1 MSADRRGAAAGP
13 RLGYVLPGPVVRDG
27 QEVGLEARGH
37 SGLSELAK
45 RWPGE
50 LVVLTP
56 GIRDLSHHAA
66 HGYTLSSPDELGF
79 TIVEAPPEPG
89 AIDALGLDLT
99 LGLLAPHWKGI
110 TAAVTPA
117 VLTAEVDYGIRLGI
131 HRATASGFRLA
142 RAAAGLVRVEA
153 VSLRKQARRAR
164 SLQCNGPAAWGAYGG
179 LTTAPLQFM
188 DHRVRSDD
196 VARARVSSPWAG
208 DRPLRM
214 AFSGRLDPIK
224 GPEYAL
230 EVAHRARRA
239 GLPVEMAFL
248 GAGPMRETLQ
258 ERAEGWVQFRGFLDY
273 RTEWLNVVRDTVD
286 LMLLPH
292 LQGDP
297 SCTYFESL
305 GSGAPVLGFANA
317 TLSPLVR
324 RHGVGWAVPRGDIDG
339 MVEILRS
346 LIDDPEALL
355 RARQAGLDLV
365 AANDFETTTQR
376 RADHLLQH
384 IGPTP
389 L

>member
-1 MSADRRGAAAGP
+1 MSADGRGAAAGP

-27 QEVGLEARGH
+27 QKVGLEARGH

-50 LVVLTP
+50 LVVLAP
-56 GIRDLSHHAA
+56 GILDLSHHAA
-66 HGYTLSSPDELGF
+66 HGYALSSPDELGF
-79 TIVEAPPEPG
+79 TIVEAPPEPD

-99 LGLLAPHWKGI
+99 LGLLAPHWNGI

-153 VSLRKQARRAR
+153 GLRRQARRAR
-164 SLQCNGPAAWGAYGG
+164 SLQCNGPAAWRAYGG

-196 VARARVSSPWAG
+196 VAMARVSSPWAG

-248 GAGPMRETLQ
+248 GAGPMREALQ

-273 RTEWLNVVRDTVD
+273 RTEWLNDVRDTVD

-346 LIDDPEALL
+346 LFDDPEAFL

-384 IGPTP
+384 IGPAP

>member
-1 MSADRRGAAAGP
+1 MSADGRGAAAGP

-50 LVVLTP
+50 LVVLAP

-79 TIVEAPPEPG
+79 TIVEAPPDPD

-99 LGLLAPHWKGI
+99 LGLLAPHWNGI

-153 VSLRKQARRAR
+153 GLRKQARRAR

-196 VARARVSSPWAG
+196 VAMARVSSPWAG

-248 GAGPMRETLQ
+248 GTGPMRETLQ
-258 ERAEGWVQFRGFLDY
+258 ERAEGWVQFRGFRDY
-273 RTEWLNVVRDTVD
+273 RTEWLNDVRDTVD

-297 SCTYFESL
+297 SCTYFECL

-389 L
+389 F

>member
-110 TAAVTPA
+110 TAAGTPA

-153 VSLRKQARRAR
+153 GLRKQARRAR

>member
-1 MSADRRGAAAGP
+1 M
-13 RLGYVLPGPVVRDG
+13 
-27 QEVGLEARGH
+27 GLEARGH

-50 LVVLTP
+50 LVVLAP
-56 GIRDLSHHAA
+56 GILDLSHHAA
-66 HGYTLSSPDELGF
+66 HGYALSSPDELGF
-79 TIVEAPPEPG
+79 TIVEAPPEPD

-99 LGLLAPHWKGI
+99 LGLLAPHWNGI

-153 VSLRKQARRAR
+153 GLRRQARRAR
-164 SLQCNGPAAWGAYGG
+164 SLQCNGPAAWRAYGG

-196 VARARVSSPWAG
+196 VAMARVSSPWAG

-248 GAGPMRETLQ
+248 GAGPMREALQ

-273 RTEWLNVVRDTVD
+273 RTEWLNDVRDTVD

-324 RHGVGWAVPRGDIDG
+324 RHGVGWAVARGDIDG

-346 LIDDPEALL
+346 LFDDPEAFL

-384 IGPTP
+384 IGPAP

>member
-1 MSADRRGAAAGP
+1 MSADGRGAAAGP

-50 LVVLTP
+50 LVVLAP

-79 TIVEAPPEPG
+79 TIVEAPPDPD

-99 LGLLAPHWKGI
+99 LGLLAPHWNGI

-153 VSLRKQARRAR
+153 GLRKQARRAR

-196 VARARVSSPWAG
+196 VAMARVSSPWAG

-248 GAGPMRETLQ
+248 GTGPMRETLQ
-258 ERAEGWVQFRGFLDY
+258 ERAEGWVQFRGFRDY
-273 RTEWLNVVRDTVD
+273 RTEWLNDVRDTVD

-339 MVEILRS
+339 MVETLRS

-389 L
+389 F

>member
-1 MSADRRGAAAGP
+1 MSTDGRGAVAGP
-13 RLGYVLPGPVVRDG
+13 RLGYVLPGPVIRDG

-50 LVVLTP
+50 LVVLAP
-56 GIRDLSHHAA
+56 SIRDLSHHAA

-99 LGLLAPHWKGI
+99 LGLLAPHWKEI

-142 RAAAGLVRVEA
+142 RAAVGLVRVEA
-153 VSLRKQARRAR
+153 GLRRQARRAR
-164 SLQCNGPAAWGAYGG
+164 SLQCNGPAAWRAYGG

-196 VARARVSSPWAG
+196 VLTARASSPWAG

-248 GAGPMRETLQ
+248 GTGPMRETLQ
-258 ERAEGWVQFRGFLDY
+258 DRAEGWVQFRGFRDY
-273 RTEWLNVVRDTVD
+273 RTEWLNDVRDTVD

-384 IGPTP
+384 IGPAP

>member
-1 MSADRRGAAAGP
+1 LRR
-13 RLGYVLPGPVVRDG
+13 
-27 QEVGLEARGH
+27 
-37 SGLSELAK
+37 
-45 RWPGE
+45 
-50 LVVLTP
+50 
-56 GIRDLSHHAA
+56 
-66 HGYTLSSPDELGF
+66 
-79 TIVEAPPEPG
+79 
-89 AIDALGLDLT
+89 
-99 LGLLAPHWKGI
+99 
-110 TAAVTPA
+110 
-117 VLTAEVDYGIRLGI
+117 
-131 HRATASGFRLA
+131 
-142 RAAAGLVRVEA
+142 
-153 VSLRKQARRAR
+153 QARKAR
-164 SLQCNGPAAWGAYGG
+164 SLQCNGPAAFRAYGKQSA
-179 LTTAPLQFM
+179 TPLAFM
-188 DHRVRSDD
+188 DHRIYAAD
-196 VARARVSSPWAG
+196 VAAARAVRAWDG
-208 DRPLRM
+208 EGPLRM

-248 GAGPMRETLQ
+248 GTGPMRETLQ
-258 ERAEGWVQFRGFLDY
+258 DRAEGWVQFRGFRDY
-273 RTEWLNVVRDTVD
+273 RTEWLNDVRDTVD

-305 GSGAPVLGFANA
+305 GSGAPVLGYANA

-365 AANDFETTTQR
+365 ATNDFETTTQR

-384 IGPTP
+384 IGPAP